1 MCNKILWYGGVDKKD
16 VRFTIHHSFPETIE
30 DYYQE
35 ISRAGRDGL
44 DSKCILLFM
53 HEDRSFHLNNTMWIE
68 DKVHKQYKYESMNK
82 MVEYCENVEKCQHQ
96 LLLSHFQENAVDCD
110 HSCDVCA
117 TVTDVMSKEYTTEA
131 LALIQ
136 GSFITI
142 QNSSQHNSE
151 TFHRISVWLHSKY
164 C

>member
-1 MCNKILWYGGVDKKD
+1 
-16 VRFTIHHSFPETIE
+16 
-30 DYYQE
+30 
-35 ISRAGRDGL
+35 
-44 DSKCILLFM
+44 
-53 HEDRSFHLNNTMWIE
+53 MWIE